1 MSILRR
7 FWPPALWREIERL
20 REDRSFACAQL
31 AKRNVTLEALRA
43 YDPRSFATTEGFGE
57 TVRMVPETDLQAL
70 RAENAELRRR
80 LDTQQR
86 RDHRGRF
93 AGSVVRP

>member
-1 MSILRR
+1 MIPLIRR
-7 FWPPALWREIERL
+7 FWPPALWREIEQQKDVYR
-20 REDRSFACAQL
+20 RCFDVYSE
-31 AKRNVTLEALRA
+31 VTKDASALYLSVLE
-43 YDPRSFATTEGFGE
+43 
-57 TVRMVPETDLQAL
+57 L

-93 AGSVVRP
+93 VGSVVRP

>member
-1 MSILRR
+1 MPDVPMIPLLRR
-7 FWPPALWREIERL
+7 FWPPALWREIVRL
-20 REDRSFACAQL
+20 REEIAVLRLTPDDAARAEFYRDKCA
-31 AKRNVTLEALRA
+31 N
-43 YDPRSFATTEGFGE
+43 
-57 TVRMVPETDLQAL
+57 L

-93 AGSVVRP
+93 VGSVVRP